1 MSTNLPTVDPQDS
14 AAATKLFFDIY
25 GQSPLEF
32 NATDVDA
39 AVGFFLE
46 NDFEQSAAII
56 SAAALLKQAK
66 VENLAIFDLL
76 QTLRSNNGVKLSA
89 VVSEILN
96 NDRPSTS
103 IIGYRDK
110 SVTRNDISR
119 NVGA

>member
-1 MSTNLPTVDPQDS
+1 MSTNLPSVDPQDS

-39 AVGFFLE
+39 ALGFFLQ
-46 NDFEQSAAII
+46 NGFDQTAAII
-56 SAAALLKQAK
+56 SSAALLKQAK
-66 VENLAIFDLL
+66 VERLNIFDILD
-76 QTLRSNNGVKLSA
+76 TLGSNGTVKLSA

-96 NDRPSTS
+96 NDRPASS
-103 IIGYRDK
+103 IIGYRDQTI
-110 SVTRNDISR
+110 TRNDISR